1 MRTTVD
7 IPDTVYR
14 RLKAKAASQGCSVK
28 ELVLR
33 GVAAE
38 LENRGRRRKR
48 RRVALPLVHSKKP
61 GWLQLTNRQINEILF
76 P

>member
-7 IPDTVYR
+7 IPDPVYR
-14 RLKAKAASQGCSVK
+14 KLKAKAASQGCSVK

-33 GVAAE
+33 GVTAE
-38 LENRGRRRKR
+38 LENGGRRRKR
-48 RRVALPLVHSKKP
+48 KRVALPLVDSKKP
-61 GWLQLTNRQINEILF
+61 GWLELTNSRINEILF